1 MKRYWE
7 VKCKQFDKIVLYR
20 YGSWFIVYYQDA
32 EICHR
37 YIYIMIPPRMPGT
50 ILGFH
55 QNYLE

>member
-20 YGSWFIVYYQDA
+20 YGTWFIVYNQDA

-37 YIYIMIPPRMPGT
+37 YIDIIIPPRMQGT